1 MTDHSAGEPPRAIP
15 PRTKSER
22 MALLTGF
29 TMALEMVDEH
39 GIEAARREL
48 ALMAEFE
55 DDLPE

>member
-1 MTDHSAGEPPRAIP
+1 MADHSAGEPPRAIP

-29 TMALEMVDEH
+29 TMALEVVAEH
-39 GIEAARREL
+39 GLQAARREL